1 MTQQF
6 PGDMGKELGGKTFD
20 EVFTTNPKIIEFVT
34 TWTDNCT
41 GLFSE
46 FHRYVMARLGSPFER
61 EEHEARCEE
70 FVRGKQNVPKYLIKY
85 VERISL
91 QNDARPDY

>member
-1 MTQQF
+1 MTQRF
-6 PGDMGKELGGKTFD
+6 PDEMGQELGGKSFD

-46 FHRYVMARLGSPFER
+46 FRKYVMARLDCPFEK

-70 FVRGKQNVPKYLIKY
+70 FVRGRENLPRYLLKYGK
-85 VERISL
+85 S
-91 QNDARPDY
+91 P

>member
-20 EVFTTNPKIIEFVT
+20 DVFTTNPKIIEFVT

-46 FHRYVMARLGSPFER
+46 FRRYVMARLGSPFEK
-61 EEHEARCEE
+61 EEHEARCEK
-70 FVRGKQNVPKYLIKY
+70 FVIGKKNLPRYLIKY
-85 VERISL
+85 VKRISL
-91 QNDARPDY
+91 RNNSRADY

>member
-6 PGDMGKELGGKTFD
+6 PGDMGAELGGKTFD

-41 GLFSE
+41 GLFSD
-46 FHRYVMARLGSPFER
+46 FRRYVMARLDCPFEK
-61 EEHEARCEE
+61 EQHEARCGE
-70 FVRGKQNVPKYLIKY
+70 FVRGKNNLPRYLLKY
-85 VERISL
+85 RN
-91 QNDARPDY
+91 NDDA

>member
-1 MTQQF
+1 MAQRF
-6 PGDMGKELGGKTFD
+6 PDEMGKELGGKSFD

-34 TWTDNCT
+34 TWPDNCT

-46 FHRYVMARLGSPFER
+46 FRKYVMARLDCPFEK

-70 FVRGKQNVPKYLIKY
+70 FVRGKENLPRYLIKY
-85 VERISL
+85 GKSS
-91 QNDARPDY
+91 